1 MTGRDNQRQPA
12 KEALG
17 QRQEVPRRG
26 VDPVVTVSY
35 FGLEGAARD
44 RLPKH
49 RGSRGQRSTARART
63 GGYGADPETSILF
76 IGPNGEALDKLP
88 S

>member
-1 MTGRDNQRQPA
+1 MTDGDNQGQPTEKA
-12 KEALG
+12 PG
-17 QRQEVPRRG
+17 QPQETPRRG

-35 FGLEGAARD
+35 FGPDGAALD

-49 RGSRGQRSTARART
+49 RVFQGQKSTVRART
-63 GGYGADPETSILF
+63 GGYGVDPETSILF
-76 IGPNGEALDKLP
+76 IGPNGEVLDKLP

>member
-1 MTGRDNQRQPA
+1 MTGRDNQGQPTENA
-12 KEALG
+12 PAQPHEL
-17 QRQEVPRRG
+17 PRKG

-35 FGLEGAARD
+35 FGPDGVALD
-44 RLPKH
+44 RLPRH
-49 RGSRGQRSTARART
+49 RAPQGGQSPGRASLGRHCV
-63 GGYGADPETSILF
+63 DLETSVLV